1 MEKSRKKL
9 WVCLFCVVMLAVAV
23 GLIYYFTD
31 LNNTGGMD
39 DGVLITGMKVGWE
52 RLWR

>member
-1 MEKSRKKL
+1 MDESRKKL

-23 GLIYYFTD
+23 GMIYYFSD
-31 LNNTGGMD
+31 YRNSAGMG
-39 DGVLITGMKVGWE
+39 DGVLITGMGIGWE